1 MAIFSSLFI
10 LPPFPLF
17 VVMPPTTTFILDIE
31 VSLKVKPHLYRL
43 ALAKFSISSRTRLY
57 SAIVF
62 VPIKYLVLL
71 GLLGVKPLNISR
83 GLSYNKIIIIAIVTY
98 VKQGYSKSYPQRN

>member
-71 GLLGVKPLNISR
+71 GVKPLNISR